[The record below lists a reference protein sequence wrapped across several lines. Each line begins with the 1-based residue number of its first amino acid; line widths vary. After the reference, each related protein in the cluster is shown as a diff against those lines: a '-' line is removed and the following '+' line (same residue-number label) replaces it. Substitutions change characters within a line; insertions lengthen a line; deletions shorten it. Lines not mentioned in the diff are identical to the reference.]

1 MPKPFHVEPGDRTSR
16 RPIGIFDSGLGGLT
30 IVREVRHL
38 LPNEDILFLADQ
50 ANVPYGTKS
59 EAEILTLTRAAVP
72 TLIAE
77 GAKAVVVACNTASA
91 SILEELRERY
101 ADTAF
106 IGLIPALKP
115 AIVLSKR
122 GTAAVF
128 ATDTTLRSAIY
139 RELKAEHAKNTKVID
154 IPCPEWV
161 RMVEAGTVREEALEA
176 PVRQALAAGADVFVL
191 GCTHFPF
198 LREPIARLAGGRAEL
213 VDSGP
218 AIARQLRSVLTESA
232 RLNRQKT
239 GTVRFMT
246 SGDAARASEVA
257 SRLTG
262 RTIRFQTVGH

>member
-1 MPKPFHVEPGDRTSR
+1 MEASK

-30 IVREVRHL
+30 IVREVRRL
-38 LPNEDILFLADQ
+38 LPGEDVLFLADQ
-50 ANVPYGTKS
+50 VNVPYGTKS
-59 EAEILTLTRAAVP
+59 EEEILTLTRAAVP

-115 AIVLSKR
+115 AVALSES
-122 GTAAVF
+122 GTVAVF
-128 ATDTTLRSAIY
+128 ATGTTLRSAIY

-161 RMVEAGTVREEALEA
+161 RMVEAGAVREQTLEG
-176 PVRQALAAGADVFVL
+176 PVRQALSSGADVLVL

-198 LREPIARLAGGRAEL
+198 LREPMARIAGDRAEL
-213 VDSGP
+213 VDSGG
-218 AIARQLRSVLTESA
+218 AIARQLKSVLTESG

-239 GTVRFMT
+239 GTVRFLT
-246 SGDAARASEVA
+246 SGDGPRASGVA
-257 SRLTG
+257 KKLTG
-262 RTIRFQTVGH
+262 WTARFQTVGH